1 MSNNIFSK
9 EDARQIYEIQ
19 SYSGNT
25 IADGQYQLNDKEEE
39 IISRLKEDTGG
50 KILEPLLQ
58 AANGGRSIKDEEQY
72 YEEME
77 EEDSNIQPQLSE
89 EERETLRQIIVPSWK
104 EISQIYQPLREK
116 VLQHIQDSIESF
128 DDLLGSSLEEVDA

>member
-128 DDLLGSSLEEVDA
+128 DDLLGYSLEEVDA